1 MRRSLSGVTLIVLG
15 LMPTVGLGQV
25 QKDEWAGGWP
35 ECLARKAAIQKVMP
49 IYPEEALRRGVSG
62 RVEVK
67 ITIGEEGEVLGI
79 KVRPRTD
86 PQLKEALAN
95 AVSQWKFKPRDDQ
108 DHVGR
113 PLLTRL
119 SFNFVLAEGRV
130 ELYKSGPTS
139 PDPHH
144 TGYHNFGKDRREW
157 IAWEEIKPTQ
167 ESPRQLHLS
176 DQNHCPPRQHWSAMR
191 AFNGLERD
199 AGAEHRVTIA

>member
-1 MRRSLSGVTLIVLG
+1 MRTVTRHSLSVVTLITLG
-15 LMPTVGLGQV
+15 LIPVVSSGQV

-35 ECLARKAAIQKVMP
+35 EYLARKAAIQEAMP

-95 AVSQWKFKPRDDQ
+95 AVSRWKFKPRDDQ
-108 DHVGR
+108 DRVGR
-113 PLLTRL
+113 PILTRL

-130 ELYKSGPTS
+130 ELFKSGPTS
-139 PDPHH
+139 PDTHH
-144 TGYHNFGKDRREW
+144 LGYHSFAKDRREW
-157 IAWEEIKPTQ
+157 IEWEELPLIEAP
-167 ESPRQLHLS
+167 
-176 DQNHCPPRQHWSAMR
+176 
-191 AFNGLERD
+191 
-199 AGAEHRVTIA
+199 

>member
-1 MRRSLSGVTLIVLG
+1 MRTVTRLSLHAVFNIVIVVAFG
-15 LMPTVGLGQV
+15 LAPVVILSQV

-35 ECLARKAAIQKVMP
+35 ESLARKAAIQKIMP
-49 IYPEEALRRGVSG
+49 IYPEEALNRRISG

-67 ITIGEEGEVLGI
+67 IAIGEEGEVLKI

-86 PQLKEALAN
+86 PSLKEALAN

-108 DHVGR
+108 DLEGR

-119 SFNFVLAEGRV
+119 TFNFMLAEGRV
-130 ELYKSGPTS
+130 ELYRSGPTS

-157 IAWEEIKPTQ
+157 EVWEEIKP
-167 ESPRQLHLS
+167 SPAS
-176 DQNHCPPRQHWSAMR
+176 P
-191 AFNGLERD
+191 
-199 AGAEHRVTIA
+199 